1 MFALEKNGRFAK
13 PKSFVTR
20 HAMPALSIA
29 ASAQSGGDLVRS
41 YLRDIG
47 RVPLLSHEQE
57 ITLGRQVQEL
67 VGLEELEQELEVQ
80 LGNKPSQAEL
90 AQAAGLS
97 APLLKKRLQAG
108 RRAKERMVAANLR
121 LVVSVAKKYTRR
133 NMELLD
139 LIQEGTIGLVRG
151 VEKFDPTRGYK
162 FSTYAYWWIRQGITR
177 AIAEKSRTIRL
188 PIHITETL
196 NKLKKGQRELSQ
208 LLGRTPTVTELAEA
222 VELPEEEVKDLLCR
236 ARQPVSL
243 ETKVGDGDDTE
254 LLDLLAGDAELPE
267 ERVDGECL
275 KGDLRALLEQL
286 PELQGRV
293 LKMRY
298 GIEVGEPYKSLEPMS
313 LSAIAKQLG
322 MSRDKTRNL
331 ERKALEGVRAQ
342 SRMLEGYL
350 VA

>member
-1 MFALEKNGRFAK
+1 MPSLPVIRSERDAAALA
-13 PKSFVTR
+13 
-20 HAMPALSIA
+20 
-29 ASAQSGGDLVRS
+29 GGTDLVRS

-67 VGLEELEQELEVQ
+67 MAIEEQREELRLRAGGEEPSDDQ
-80 LGNKPSQAEL
+80 LAE
-90 AQAAGLS
+90 AAGIT
-97 APLLKKRLQAG
+97 PQQLKKRLRSGQ
-108 RRAKERMVAANLR
+108 RAKERMVAANLR
-121 LVVSVAKKYTRR
+121 LVVSVAKKYTKR

-208 LLGRTPTVTELAEA
+208 ELGRTPTVTELAEF

-254 LLDLLAGDAELPE
+254 LLDLLAAEGTQPE
-267 ERVDGECL
+267 ELVDGECL
-275 KGDLRALLEQL
+275 RSDMRDLLDQL

-298 GIEVGEPYKSLEPMS
+298 GIGFEEPMS
-313 LSAIAKQLG
+313 LSSIARELE
-322 MSRDKTRNL
+322 MSRDRARSL
-331 ERKALEGVRAQ
+331 ERRAHEEMRRLSQ
-342 SRMLEGYL
+342 QMGAYL
-350 VA
+350 AA

>member
-1 MFALEKNGRFAK
+1 MSALPVLGSSPSAG
-13 PKSFVTR
+13 
-20 HAMPALSIA
+20 A

-67 VGLEELEQELEVQ
+67 VGLEELELELEVQ

-298 GIEVGEPYKSLEPMS
+298 GIEAGEPQESSEPMS

-342 SRMLEGYL
+342 SGMLEGYL

>member
-1 MFALEKNGRFAK
+1 MVVA
-13 PKSFVTR
+13 PSVTR
-20 HAMPALSIA
+20 DAIS
-29 ASAQSGGDLVRS
+29 ASAPSSSARQTPVDGDLVRS

-67 VGLEELEQELEVQ
+67 MALEEIESELEMRLGVKPNFEQ
-80 LGNKPSQAEL
+80 LSEAADLPSA
-90 AQAAGLS
+90 
-97 APLLKKRLQAG
+97 LLRRRLHAG

-121 LVVSVAKKYTRR
+121 LVVSVAKKYTKR

-208 LLGRTPTVTELAEA
+208 ELGRTPTVTELAQA

-243 ETKVGDGDDTE
+243 ETKVGDGEDTE
-254 LLDLLAGDAELPE
+254 LIDLLAGGGVLPE
-267 ERVDGECL
+267 EMVDGECL
-275 KGDLRALLEQL
+275 KGDLRTLLDQL

-298 GIEVGEPYKSLEPMS
+298 GIEGEEPMS
-313 LSAIAKQLG
+313 LTGIG
-322 MSRDKTRNL
+322 RIMGISRDRVRNM
-331 ERKALEGVRAQ
+331 ERDGLAGLRRLSDAV
-342 SRMLEGYL
+342 EGYL
-350 VA
+350 AG

>member
-1 MFALEKNGRFAK
+1 VVVALPVE
-13 PKSFVTR
+13 SIT
-20 HAMPALSIA
+20 PALASE
-29 ASAQSGGDLVRS
+29 ASAVSTDARASVSVRVMPSVDGDLVRS

-67 VGLEELEQELEVQ
+67 MALEELELELEVRQGEKPGPDQ
-80 LGNKPSQAEL
+80 LAE
-90 AQAAGLS
+90 AAGLT
-97 APLLKKRLQAG
+97 PQLLRRRLQAG

-208 LLGRTPTVTELAEA
+208 ELGRTPTVTEL
-222 VELPEEEVKDLLCR
+222 
-236 ARQPVSL
+236 
-243 ETKVGDGDDTE
+243 
-254 LLDLLAGDAELPE
+254 
-267 ERVDGECL
+267 DGECL
-275 KGDLRALLEQL
+275 KGDLRALLDQL
-286 PELQGRV
+286 PELQGKV

-298 GIEVGEPYKSLEPMS
+298 GIEGEEPMS
-313 LSAIAKQLG
+313 LTGIGRILG
-322 MSRDKTRNL
+322 ISRDRVRNL
-331 ERKALEGVRAQ
+331 ERDGLAGLRRLSDQVEA
-342 SRMLEGYL
+342 Y
-350 VA
+350 VAV